1 MMTQPKTNGPHQGGA
16 VLRAGASPETA
27 TSAMILIH
35 GRGASAQDIM
45 LLAEEL
51 PHPGMVYL
59 APQAS
64 GHTWYPYSFLSPIAQ
79 NEPGISSGLQVIADL
94 LDELAGQGIPPERVV
109 LAGFSQGACLTSE
122 FIARRPQRYGGA
134 LIFSGG
140 VIGPPGMARQ
150 DEGDLAGTPI
160 FIGCGD
166 PDSHIPRSRVEETA
180 EIFQQMGGDVVAQIY
195 PGMGHTINQAEIEQA
210 RAILARL

>member
-1 MMTQPKTNGPHQGGA
+1 MTDRNNPHQGQPIRQIGA
-16 VLRAGASPETA
+16 DLAEMS
-27 TSAMILIH
+27 SAMILIH
-35 GRGASAQDIM
+35 GRGASAEDIL
-45 LLAEEL
+45 LLAQEL
-51 PHPGMVYL
+51 PHPGMAYL

-64 GHTWYPYSFLSPIAQ
+64 GNTWYPYSFLSPIAQ
-79 NEPGISSGLQVIADL
+79 NEPGITSGLQVIADL
-94 LDELAGQGIPPERVV
+94 LDELAGRGIPPERVV

-140 VIGPPGMARQ
+140 VIGPPDMARQ

-180 EIFQQMGGDVVAQIY
+180 VIFQQLGGDVVTQIY

-210 RAILARL
+210 RAILARLP

>member
-1 MMTQPKTNGPHQGGA
+1 MIDANKPHQGQPT
-16 VLRAGASPETA
+16 LRAGVDLAEA

-35 GRGASAQDIM
+35 GRGASAEDIM

-51 PHPGMVYL
+51 RHPGMVYL

-64 GHTWYPYSFLSPIAQ
+64 GYTWYPHSFLSPVAQ
-79 NEPGISSGLQVIADL
+79 NEPGISSGLQVIADML
-94 LDELAGQGIPPERVV
+94 TALAGRGIPPARVV

-122 FIARRPQRYGGA
+122 FIARHPQRYGGA

-150 DEGDLAGTPI
+150 DEGDLGGTPI

-180 EIFQQMGGDVVAQIY
+180 EIFQRMGGDVVAQIY
-195 PGMGHTINQAEIEQA
+195 PGMGHTINQAEIAQA
-210 RAILARL
+210 RATLARLP